1 MKKFRKILSV
11 VLTLVM
17 VLAMAVPGFAGT
29 GTNEQNKGTIA
40 ISDTNLGETYKI
52 YKIFDLES
60 FSFPDGNVDGDGN
73 PIESGSY
80 SYYITSNSAWYGFV
94 RAGGAG
100 ASYISLTP
108 AGEIGG
114 ANKYYVKWNENVG
127 TAEQFAKLALQYAE
141 TETNNVSDNGSQKSE
156 VDGRTLT
163 FSNLDLG
170 YYLVDS
176 STGAL
181 CSLDTTNLVAEI
193 DEKNNEPT
201 VAKEVKEDA
210 DGNWGESNTAE
221 IGDTVDFKITIKA
234 QPGAQNY
241 VLHDQMSDG
250 LTLKQDTITVKDA
263 SGESLV
269 LGRDYTLPSNL
280 TDGCDF
286 EINFV
291 QTYLDSITASD
302 TIITVEYSATLNG
315 NAVISG
321 GSSSNTNET
330 KLNYGDDSET
340 LWDQTNTS
348 TFSFDLVKTDSAN
361 KLLANAEFELYDQR
375 VNGNKIPLV
384 QIDTNTYRLA
394 MEEEINTEGF
404 KSAVITTNALSKITV
419 NGLDANTTYW
429 LDETKAP
436 EGYNELNGCVEVEME
451 SQNLST
457 SMDRTQWEDGDGG
470 IHVINETG
478 ALLPSTGGIGTTIF
492 YAAGIVLMAGAVFFV
507 VRRKRA

>member
-17 VLAMAVPGFAGT
+17 VLAMAAPGFAGT
-29 GTNEQNKGTIA
+29 GTNEQDNGTIE

-60 FSFPDGNVDGDGN
+60 FSFPDVDEEGN
-73 PIESGSY
+73 PIESESGNY

-94 RAGGAG
+94 STGGAG

-114 ANKYYVKWNENVG
+114 ASKYYVTWKEAAG

-141 TETNNVSDNGSQKSE
+141 TETNNVSDNGSRKSQ
-156 VDGRTLT
+156 VDGEILT

-221 IGDTVDFKITIKA
+221 IGDTVYFKITIKA

-263 SGESLV
+263 SGDSLV

-321 GSSSNTNET
+321 GSSSNTNKT
-330 KLNYGDDSET
+330 KLSYGDGSET
-340 LWDQTNTS
+340 VEDQTNTS
-348 TFSFDLVKTDSAN
+348 TFSFDLVKTDNAN
-361 KLLANAEFELYDQR
+361 KLLANAEFELYDQQ
-375 VNGNKIPLV
+375 VNGNKILLV
-384 QIDTNTYRLA
+384 KTDAYTYRLA
-394 MEEEINTEGF
+394 TPEEIGATGF
-404 KSAVITTNALSKITV
+404 KSAVIVTNDISKITV
-419 NGLDANTTYW
+419 NGLDTNTTYW

-436 EGYNELNGCVEVEME
+436 EGYNELNGRVEVKME
-451 SQNLST
+451 NQNLST
-457 SMDRTQWEDGDGG
+457 SMGGTLWEDGDGG
-470 IHVINETG
+470 IHVINKTG